1 MEDKTLKIK
10 ITIGVLL
17 VFVGIIIISWNYLLE
32 KKNQV
37 YDTMYYEIASLPSYI
52 ENQEK
57 YEEEKVEEQIKE
69 IKDSENNDKDNDTD
83 TDTDN
88 DKDNTGNKINSN
100 KSSSKKN
107 DYLGR
112 LMIPKINFNRSFYKI
127 DSVYNDVDK
136 NIQVMKGS
144 SLPNVDGGN
153 LIIAGHSGNVWF
165 SFFKNLYKLK
175 KGNNA
180 YVYYNDTKYT
190 YKVVDIYN
198 VKKNGKVT
206 VKRDRT
212 KRTMTL
218 ITCTKNSKTLQ
229 TVYILEQVREE

>member
-52 ENQEK
+52 EDQEK
-57 YEEEKVEEQIKE
+57 YEKEKVEEQIKD
-69 IKDSENNDKDNDTD
+69 IKNNENKDNNGTS
-83 TDTDN
+83 TDN
-88 DKDNTGNKINSN
+88 KGNSN
-100 KSSSKKN
+100 KPSVSKD

-144 SLPNVDGGN
+144 SLPDVDGGN

-229 TVYILEQVREE
+229 TVYILEQVGEE

>member
-1 MEDKTLKIK
+1 MEDKTLRIK

-52 ENQEK
+52 EDQEK
-57 YEEEKVEEQIKE
+57 YEKEKVEEQIKD
-69 IKDSENNDKDNDTD
+69 IKNNENKVNNGTS
-83 TDTDN
+83 
-88 DKDNTGNKINSN
+88 TGNKNNSN
-100 KSSSKKN
+100 KPSVSKD

-144 SLPNVDGGN
+144 SLPDVDGGN

-229 TVYILEQVREE
+229 TVYILEQVGEE

>member
-1 MEDKTLKIK
+1 MEYKSLKIK

-52 ENQEK
+52 EDQEQ
-57 YEEEKVEEQIKE
+57 YEKEKVEEQIKD
-69 IKDSENNDKDNDTD
+69 IKNNENKANNGTS
-83 TDTDN
+83 TDN
-88 DKDNTGNKINSN
+88 KSNSN
-100 KSSSKKN
+100 KPSVSKD

-144 SLPNVDGGN
+144 SLPDVDGGN

-229 TVYILEQVREE
+229 TVYILEQVGEK

>member
-1 MEDKTLKIK
+1 MEYKSLKIK

-17 VFVGIIIISWNYLLE
+17 VFIGIIIISWNYLLE

-52 ENQEK
+52 EDQEK
-57 YEEEKVEEQIKE
+57 YEKEKVEEQIKD
-69 IKDSENNDKDNDTD
+69 IKNNEKKDNNGTS
-83 TDTDN
+83 TDN
-88 DKDNTGNKINSN
+88 KDNSN
-100 KSSSKKN
+100 KPSTSKD

-144 SLPNVDGGN
+144 SLPDVDGGN

-229 TVYILEQVREE
+229 TVYILEQVSVE

>member
-1 MEDKTLKIK
+1 MEYKSLKIK

-52 ENQEK
+52 EDQEK
-57 YEEEKVEEQIKE
+57 YEKEKVEEQIKD
-69 IKDSENNDKDNDTD
+69 IKNNENKANNGTS
-83 TDTDN
+83 
-88 DKDNTGNKINSN
+88 TGNKNNSN
-100 KSSSKKN
+100 KPSVSKD

-144 SLPNVDGGN
+144 SLPDVDGGN

-229 TVYILEQVREE
+229 TVYILEQVGEE

>member
-17 VFVGIIIISWNYLLE
+17 VFIGIIIISWDYLLE
-32 KKNQV
+32 KRNQV

-52 ENQEK
+52 EDQEK
-57 YEEEKVEEQIKE
+57 YEKEKIEEQIND
-69 IKDSENNDKDNDTD
+69 IKNNENKDNNSTDNNDKN
-83 TDTDN
+83 
-88 DKDNTGNKINSN
+88 NSSTT
-100 KSSSKKN
+100 SSSKD

-144 SLPNVDGGN
+144 SLPDVDGGN

-229 TVYILEQVREE
+229 TVYILEQIDEE

>member
-1 MEDKTLKIK
+1 MEDKTLRIK

-52 ENQEK
+52 EDQEK
-57 YEEEKVEEQIKE
+57 YEKEKVEEQIKD
-69 IKDSENNDKDNDTD
+69 IKNNENKANNGTS
-83 TDTDN
+83 
-88 DKDNTGNKINSN
+88 TGNKNNSN
-100 KSSSKKN
+100 KPSVSKD

-144 SLPNVDGGN
+144 SLPDVDGGN

-229 TVYILEQVREE
+229 TVYILEQVGEE

>member
-1 MEDKTLKIK
+1 MEDKTLRIK

-52 ENQEK
+52 EDQEK
-57 YEEEKVEEQIKE
+57 YENEKVEEQIKD
-69 IKDSENNDKDNDTD
+69 IKNNENKDNN
-83 TDTDN
+83 TDN
-88 DKDNTGNKINSN
+88 KGNSN
-100 KSSSKKN
+100 KPSVSKD

-144 SLPNVDGGN
+144 SLPDVDGGN

-229 TVYILEQVREE
+229 TVYILEQVGEE

>member
-17 VFVGIIIISWNYLLE
+17 VFIGIIIISWDYLLE

-52 ENQEK
+52 EDQEK
-57 YEEEKVEEQIKE
+57 YEKEKIEEQIND
-69 IKDSENNDKDNDTD
+69 IKNNENKDNNSTDNNDKDNSST
-83 TDTDN
+83 T
-88 DKDNTGNKINSN
+88 
-100 KSSSKKN
+100 SSSKD

-144 SLPNVDGGN
+144 SLPDVDGGN

-229 TVYILEQVREE
+229 TVYILEQIDEE

>member
-52 ENQEK
+52 EDQEK
-57 YEEEKVEEQIKE
+57 YEKEKVEEQIKD
-69 IKDSENNDKDNDTD
+69 IKNNENKDNN
-83 TDTDN
+83 TDN
-88 DKDNTGNKINSN
+88 KGNSN
-100 KSSSKKN
+100 KPSVSKD

-144 SLPNVDGGN
+144 SLPDVDGGN

-229 TVYILEQVREE
+229 TVYILEQVGEE

>member
-10 ITIGVLL
+10 ITICVLL
-17 VFVGIIIISWNYLLE
+17 VFIGIIIISWDYLLE

-52 ENQEK
+52 EDQEK
-57 YEEEKVEEQIKE
+57 YEKEKIEEQIND
-69 IKDSENNDKDNDTD
+69 IKNNENKDNNSTDNNDKN
-83 TDTDN
+83 
-88 DKDNTGNKINSN
+88 NSSTT
-100 KSSSKKN
+100 SSSKD

-127 DSVYNDVDK
+127 DSEYNDVDK

-144 SLPNVDGGN
+144 SLPDVDGGN

-229 TVYILEQVREE
+229 TVYILEQIDEE

>member
-1 MEDKTLKIK
+1 MKDKTLKIK
-10 ITIGVLL
+10 ITFGVLL
-17 VFVGIIIISWNYLLE
+17 VFLGIIIISWNYLLE
-32 KKNQV
+32 KRNQV

-52 ENQEK
+52 EDQEE
-57 YEEEKVEEQIKE
+57 YEKEKVEEQIKE
-69 IKDSENNDKDNDTD
+69 IIDDKNIEDNKDTTNKDTVTD
-83 TDTDN
+83 TS
-88 DKDNTGNKINSN
+88 KD
-100 KSSSKKN
+100 

-127 DSVYNDVDK
+127 DSQYNDVDK

-144 SLPNVDGGN
+144 SLPDVDGGN
-153 LIIAGHSGNVWF
+153 LIIAGHSGNVWY

-175 KGNNA
+175 IGNNA

-190 YKVVDIYN
+190 YKIVDIYN
-198 VKKNGKVT
+198 VKKNGTVT

-229 TVYILEQVREE
+229 TIYILEQIEEE

>member
-1 MEDKTLKIK
+1 MEYKSLKIK

-17 VFVGIIIISWNYLLE
+17 VFIGIIIISWNYLLE

-52 ENQEK
+52 ENQET
-57 YEEEKVEEQIKE
+57 YEKEKIEEQINDIKNNE
-69 IKDSENNDKDNDTD
+69 NKNNKDSNGTS
-83 TDTDN
+83 TDN
-88 DKDNTGNKINSN
+88 KNNSN
-100 KSSSKKN
+100 KPSTSKD

-127 DSVYNDVDK
+127 DSVNNDVDK

-144 SLPNVDGGN
+144 SLPDVDGGN

-229 TVYILEQVREE
+229 TVYILEQVSVE

>member
-1 MEDKTLKIK
+1 MEYKSLKIK

-17 VFVGIIIISWNYLLE
+17 VFIGIIIISWNYLLE

-52 ENQEK
+52 ENQET
-57 YEEEKVEEQIKE
+57 YEKEKIEEQINDIKNNE
-69 IKDSENNDKDNDTD
+69 NKNNKDSNGTS
-83 TDTDN
+83 TDN
-88 DKDNTGNKINSN
+88 KNNSN
-100 KSSSKKN
+100 KPSTSKD

-127 DSVYNDVDK
+127 DSVNNDVDK

-144 SLPNVDGGN
+144 SLPDVDGGN

-229 TVYILEQVREE
+229 TVYILEQVGEE

>member
-1 MEDKTLKIK
+1 MEYKSLKIK

-17 VFVGIIIISWNYLLE
+17 VFIGIIIISWNYLLE

-52 ENQEK
+52 ENQET
-57 YEEEKVEEQIKE
+57 YEKGKIEEQIND
-69 IKDSENNDKDNDTD
+69 IKNNEKKDNGTSA
-83 TDTDN
+83 N
-88 DKDNTGNKINSN
+88 NKDNLNKPST
-100 KSSSKKN
+100 SKD

-127 DSVYNDVDK
+127 DSVNNDVDK

-144 SLPNVDGGN
+144 SLPDVDGGN

-229 TVYILEQVREE
+229 TVYILEQVSVE

>member
-17 VFVGIIIISWNYLLE
+17 VFIGIIIISWDYLLE

-57 YEEEKVEEQIKE
+57 YEKEKIEEQIND
-69 IKDSENNDKDNDTD
+69 IKNNEKKDNNSTDNNDKN
-83 TDTDN
+83 
-88 DKDNTGNKINSN
+88 NSSTT
-100 KSSSKKN
+100 SSSKD

-144 SLPNVDGGN
+144 SLPDVDGGN

-229 TVYILEQVREE
+229 TVYILEQIDEE

>member
-17 VFVGIIIISWNYLLE
+17 VFIGIIIISWDYLLE

-52 ENQEK
+52 EDQEK
-57 YEEEKVEEQIKE
+57 YEKEKIEEQIND
-69 IKDSENNDKDNDTD
+69 IKNNENKDNNSTDNNDKN
-83 TDTDN
+83 
-88 DKDNTGNKINSN
+88 NSSTT
-100 KSSSKKN
+100 SSSKD

-144 SLPNVDGGN
+144 SLPDVDGGN

-229 TVYILEQVREE
+229 TVYILEQIDEE

>member
-1 MEDKTLKIK
+1 MEDKTLRIK

-52 ENQEK
+52 EDQEK
-57 YEEEKVEEQIKE
+57 YEKEKVEEQIKD
-69 IKDSENNDKDNDTD
+69 IKNNENKANNGTS
-83 TDTDN
+83 
-88 DKDNTGNKINSN
+88 TGNKNNSN
-100 KSSSKKN
+100 KSSMSKD

-144 SLPNVDGGN
+144 SLPDVDGGN

-229 TVYILEQVREE
+229 TVYILEQVGEE

>member
-1 MEDKTLKIK
+1 MEDKTLRIK

-52 ENQEK
+52 EDQEK
-57 YEEEKVEEQIKE
+57 YEKEKVEEQIKD
-69 IKDSENNDKDNDTD
+69 IKNNGNKANNGTS
-83 TDTDN
+83 
-88 DKDNTGNKINSN
+88 TGNKNNSN
-100 KSSSKKN
+100 KSSVSKD

-144 SLPNVDGGN
+144 SLPDVDGGN

-229 TVYILEQVREE
+229 TVYILEQVGEE

>member
-17 VFVGIIIISWNYLLE
+17 VFIGIIIISWDYLLE

-52 ENQEK
+52 EDQEK
-57 YEEEKVEEQIKE
+57 YEKEKIEEQIND
-69 IKDSENNDKDNDTD
+69 IKNNENKDNNSTDNNDKN
-83 TDTDN
+83 
-88 DKDNTGNKINSN
+88 NSSTT
-100 KSSSKKN
+100 SSSKD

-144 SLPNVDGGN
+144 SLPDVDGGN

-206 VKRDRT
+206 VRRDRT

-229 TVYILEQVREE
+229 TVYILEQIDEE

>member
-1 MEDKTLKIK
+1 MEYKSLKIK
-10 ITIGVLL
+10 ITVGVLL
-17 VFVGIIIISWNYLLE
+17 VFIGIIIISWNYLLE

-52 ENQEK
+52 ENQET
-57 YEEEKVEEQIKE
+57 YEKEKIEEQINDIKNNE
-69 IKDSENNDKDNDTD
+69 NKNNKDSNGTS
-83 TDTDN
+83 TDN
-88 DKDNTGNKINSN
+88 KNNSN
-100 KSSSKKN
+100 KPSTSKD

-127 DSVYNDVDK
+127 DSVNNDVDK

-144 SLPNVDGGN
+144 SLPDVDGGN

-229 TVYILEQVREE
+229 TVYILEQVSVE

>member
-1 MEDKTLKIK
+1 MEDKTLRIK

-57 YEEEKVEEQIKE
+57 YEKEKVEEQIKD
-69 IKDSENNDKDNDTD
+69 IKNNENKANNGTS
-83 TDTDN
+83 TDN
-88 DKDNTGNKINSN
+88 KSNSN
-100 KSSSKKN
+100 KPSVSKD

-127 DSVYNDVDK
+127 DSVNNDVDK

-144 SLPNVDGGN
+144 SLPDVDGGN

-229 TVYILEQVREE
+229 TVYILEQVGEE

>member
-17 VFVGIIIISWNYLLE
+17 VFIGIIIISWDYLLE
-32 KKNQV
+32 KRNQV

-52 ENQEK
+52 EDQEK
-57 YEEEKVEEQIKE
+57 YEKEKIEEQIND
-69 IKDSENNDKDNDTD
+69 IKNNEKKDNNSTDNNDKDNSST
-83 TDTDN
+83 T
-88 DKDNTGNKINSN
+88 
-100 KSSSKKN
+100 SSSKD

-144 SLPNVDGGN
+144 SLPDVDGGN

-229 TVYILEQVREE
+229 TVYILEQIDEE

>member
-17 VFVGIIIISWNYLLE
+17 VFIGIIIISWDYLLE
-32 KKNQV
+32 KRNQV

-52 ENQEK
+52 EDQEK
-57 YEEEKVEEQIKE
+57 YEKEKIEEQIND
-69 IKDSENNDKDNDTD
+69 IKNNENKDNNSTDNNDKN
-83 TDTDN
+83 
-88 DKDNTGNKINSN
+88 NSSTT
-100 KSSSKKN
+100 SSSKD

-144 SLPNVDGGN
+144 SLPDVDGGN

-175 KGNNA
+175 EGNNA

-229 TVYILEQVREE
+229 TVYILEQIDEE

>member
-1 MEDKTLKIK
+1 MEYKSLKIK
-10 ITIGVLL
+10 ITVGVLL
-17 VFVGIIIISWNYLLE
+17 VFIGIIIISWNYLLE

-52 ENQEK
+52 ENQET
-57 YEEEKVEEQIKE
+57 YEKEKVEEQIND
-69 IKDSENNDKDNDTD
+69 IKNNEKKDNNGTSA
-83 TDTDN
+83 DN
-88 DKDNTGNKINSN
+88 NGNSN
-100 KSSSKKN
+100 KPSVSKE

-144 SLPNVDGGN
+144 SLPDVDGGN

-229 TVYILEQVREE
+229 TVYILEQFGEE

>member
-1 MEDKTLKIK
+1 MKDKTLKIK
-10 ITIGVLL
+10 ITFGVLL
-17 VFVGIIIISWNYLLE
+17 VFLGIIIISWNYLLE
-32 KKNQV
+32 KRNQV

-52 ENQEK
+52 EDQEE
-57 YEEEKVEEQIKE
+57 YEKEKVEEQIKE
-69 IKDSENNDKDNDTD
+69 IIDDKNIEDNKDTVTD
-83 TDTDN
+83 TS
-88 DKDNTGNKINSN
+88 KD
-100 KSSSKKN
+100 

-127 DSVYNDVDK
+127 DSQYNDVDK

-144 SLPNVDGGN
+144 SLPDVDGGN
-153 LIIAGHSGNVWF
+153 LIIAGHSGNVWY

-175 KGNNA
+175 IGNNA

-190 YKVVDIYN
+190 YKIVDIYN
-198 VKKNGKVT
+198 VKKNGTVT

-229 TVYILEQVREE
+229 TIYILEQIEEE

>member
-17 VFVGIIIISWNYLLE
+17 VFIGIIIISWDYLLE

-57 YEEEKVEEQIKE
+57 YEKEKIEEQIND
-69 IKDSENNDKDNDTD
+69 IKNNEKKDNNSTDNNDKDNSST
-83 TDTDN
+83 T
-88 DKDNTGNKINSN
+88 
-100 KSSSKKN
+100 SSSKD

-144 SLPNVDGGN
+144 SLPDVDGGN

-229 TVYILEQVREE
+229 TVYILEQIDEE

>member
-52 ENQEK
+52 EDQEK
-57 YEEEKVEEQIKE
+57 YENEKVEEQIKD
-69 IKDSENNDKDNDTD
+69 IKNNENKDNS
-83 TDTDN
+83 TDN
-88 DKDNTGNKINSN
+88 KANSN
-100 KSSSKKN
+100 KPSVSKD

-144 SLPNVDGGN
+144 SLPDVDGGN

-229 TVYILEQVREE
+229 TVYILEQVGQE

>member
-1 MEDKTLKIK
+1 MGDKNLKIK

-17 VFVGIIIISWNYLLE
+17 VFTGIIIISWNYLLE

-52 ENQEK
+52 ENQEE
-57 YEEEKVEEQIKE
+57 YENEKVEEQIND
-69 IKDSENNDKDNDTD
+69 IKNNEDNSTSTDSKN
-83 TDTDN
+83 
-88 DKDNTGNKINSN
+88 NSN
-100 KSSSKKN
+100 KSSVSTSKD

-144 SLPNVDGGN
+144 SLPDVDGGN

-206 VKRDRT
+206 IKRDRT

-229 TVYILEQVREE
+229 TVYILEQVGEE

>member
-1 MEDKTLKIK
+1 MGDKNLKIK

-17 VFVGIIIISWNYLLE
+17 VFTGIIIISWNYLLE

-52 ENQEK
+52 ENQEE
-57 YEEEKVEEQIKE
+57 YENEKVEEQIND
-69 IKDSENNDKDNDTD
+69 IKNNEDNSTSTDSKN
-83 TDTDN
+83 
-88 DKDNTGNKINSN
+88 NSN
-100 KSSSKKN
+100 KSSVSTSKD

-144 SLPNVDGGN
+144 SLPDVDGGN
-153 LIIAGHSGNVWF
+153 LIIAGHSGNVWY

-206 VKRDRT
+206 IKRDRT

-229 TVYILEQVREE
+229 TVYILEQVGEE

>member
-1 MEDKTLKIK
+1 MKDKTLKIK
-10 ITIGVLL
+10 ITFGVLL
-17 VFVGIIIISWNYLLE
+17 VFLGIIIISWNYLLE
-32 KKNQV
+32 KRNQV

-52 ENQEK
+52 EVQEE
-57 YEEEKVEEQIKE
+57 YEKEKVEEQIKE
-69 IKDSENNDKDNDTD
+69 IIDDKNIEDNKDTTNKDAVTD
-83 TDTDN
+83 TS
-88 DKDNTGNKINSN
+88 KD
-100 KSSSKKN
+100 

-127 DSVYNDVDK
+127 DSQYNDVDK

-144 SLPNVDGGN
+144 SLPDVDGGN
-153 LIIAGHSGNVWF
+153 LIIAGHSGNVWY

-175 KGNNA
+175 IGNNA

-190 YKVVDIYN
+190 YKIVDIYN
-198 VKKNGKVT
+198 VKKNGTVT

-229 TVYILEQVREE
+229 TIYILEQIEEE

>member
-17 VFVGIIIISWNYLLE
+17 VFIGIIIISWDYLLE

-52 ENQEK
+52 EDQEK
-57 YEEEKVEEQIKE
+57 YEKEKIEEQIND
-69 IKDSENNDKDNDTD
+69 IKNNENKDNNSTDNNDKN
-83 TDTDN
+83 
-88 DKDNTGNKINSN
+88 NSSTT
-100 KSSSKKN
+100 SSSKD

-144 SLPNVDGGN
+144 SLPDVDGGN

-190 YKVVDIYN
+190 YKVVYIYN

-229 TVYILEQVREE
+229 TVYILAQIDEE

>member
-1 MEDKTLKIK
+1 MEYKSLKIK
-10 ITIGVLL
+10 ITVGVLL
-17 VFVGIIIISWNYLLE
+17 VFIGIIIISWNYLLE

-52 ENQEK
+52 ENQET
-57 YEEEKVEEQIKE
+57 YEKEKIEEQINDIKNKE
-69 IKDSENNDKDNDTD
+69 NKDNKDSNGTS
-83 TDTDN
+83 TDN
-88 DKDNTGNKINSN
+88 KNNSN
-100 KSSSKKN
+100 KPSTSKD

-127 DSVYNDVDK
+127 DSVNNDVDK

-144 SLPNVDGGN
+144 SLPDVDGGN

-229 TVYILEQVREE
+229 TVYILEQVSVE